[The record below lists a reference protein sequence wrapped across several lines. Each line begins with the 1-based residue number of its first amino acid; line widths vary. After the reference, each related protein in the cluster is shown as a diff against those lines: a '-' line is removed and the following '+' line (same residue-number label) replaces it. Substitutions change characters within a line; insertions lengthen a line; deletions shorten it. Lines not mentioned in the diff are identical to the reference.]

1 MTGPVKMNL
10 RLGLDFSAA
19 GQEGSPLR
27 KSFQDRLG
35 LDLAEATG
43 ADPGSGLGVWCV
55 CAGCSAYGCV
65 GVGVCVGHVSA
76 LRESGGWFSE
86 WSVGG

>member
-55 CAGCSAYGCV
+55 CAGCSAY
-65 GVGVCVGHVSA
+65 VCVCVCVCEQ
-76 LRESGGWFSE
+76 R
-86 WSVGG
+86 VR